1 MDERLILTPDQR
13 VKVFI
18 SSTLKELETERQ
30 VVRKS
35 IKDDLRLSPIM
46 FEAGASPH
54 PPRQRYRAFI
64 EQSQIYVGIFWES
77 YGWIAPDMDISGIE
91 DEYNIAKQRN
101 LLRLVYRKRTIKDRD
116 ERLTRLL
123 KKIEDEGE
131 ISFKDFDTPAELANL
146 IKDDIALILS
156 ERFGIA
162 ETLLEPQ
169 KRINYLDSLT
179 EKIGKQGFI
188 GRTNTLSEI
197 ENALVMNKKLL
208 LYGEPGCGKTF
219 LLGKIGK
226 KLNGIYVSIYEKTPL
241 EVYAYLTNSLR
252 TQNGQ
257 IPKKFTTSEE
267 AKCDL
272 ENILQ
277 TSQAVLLVDDMERN
291 IELSGTLLGL
301 DYYQTNVL
309 FASRS
314 QMVLGTHAINGIE
327 VIPFSRREIEDYLSE
342 KEISLAPSKLLE
354 LERACHGNPLY
365 LFFFANYQIE
375 PLPDGLKAYQ
385 DSLWRQL
392 NADQQELLGLMA
404 LSIAPLRTR
413 VLCAAYNGLPSTNM
427 TLMEVASALTG
438 LSTIVTIQNGLNDI
452 FHPYFKESIENQ
464 ITNLGLSEDYHRV
477 LGEANFQHKDIVAA
491 TFHFLRA
498 ADDRAND
505 YLFEASHGALLGG
518 MWKIAEEFLKRAIE
532 ISKGKKDLWSEG
544 YAHYQLSFLLHDKGL
559 RDKSRQHIEK
569 AIALFEEDGDQN
581 WIRFAQIQQYLNWIS
596 EGNSAPA
603 IDALKELLTVY
614 EGVDP
619 NREASVLVNLSFA
632 YIQTSHFEQGAET
645 AKKAYDIFVKE
656 GDFNGITTSLL
667 NLIAC
672 LSKLTVYDLARRYI
686 KELMSVA
693 EELNLPRLKAGV
705 LNHLAIIL
713 RKSDDPQGARSASEE
728 AIEICQR
735 LGLISGEIINIL
747 NMGNIYKDENNFDD
761 AIKCYQEGLTKAKLY
776 GIAREEG
783 RALELI
789 AVIEGLRANH
799 LSAIEYASAA
809 IEIQKKT
816 GDSLRIAESLTERAK
831 SFKALEKVTEAAQS
845 YQEAGDNYIKANHVE
860 DAITSYE
867 RASSLWVSIGEN
879 DAALREL
886 EKTTDFSFRSDK
898 IELASSAIREL
909 QESKSIKGL
918 SAFYLKLINKYVES
932 PSTAN
937 LALSLYSFASY
948 CKLSEDREIRSS
960 YFKGLQILAENTS
973 KHRNIC
979 SALMAGIEQADNRLL
994 TDEEFENLTNSLF
1007 TIRDDCHYRKMPD
1020 GMTIWTAFWKDEGQ
1034 LRIIQIQCLSER
1046 LIEKRICMVL
1056 ILSVLAYK
1064 DSFYSDINELSGF
1077 KESSMTFMILGQE
1090 EFEKKI
1096 QSLPTTL
1103 LTDQC
1108 PAVIMQSGVPYG
1120 EEQPPM
1126 PIVIHKSYDTIADW
1140 SVHPQ
1145 NKAAIWLL
1153 MIFFSSLVEHF
1164 AHRDRDSLA
1173 RRAREF
1179 CEKVFGYRAVQ
1190 ESNETQPHAQ
1200 WRVEDIE
1207 IVMEKIKK
1215 MRRGDRLDLERP

>member
-18 SSTLKELETERQ
+18 SSTLKELEPERQ
-30 VVRKS
+30 VVRRS

-91 DEYNIAKQRN
+91 DEYHIAKQRN
-101 LLRLVYRKRTIKDRD
+101 LPRLVYRKKTIKDRD
-116 ERLTRLL
+116 KRLTRLL
-123 KKIEDEGE
+123 KKIEEEGE

-197 ENALVMNKKLL
+197 ENALVMNKRLL

-219 LLGKIGK
+219 LIGKIGK

-252 TQNGQ
+252 TQSGQ
-257 IPKKFTTSEE
+257 IPKRFTTSEE

-272 ENILQ
+272 ENTLQ
-277 TSQAVLLVDDMERN
+277 TSQTVLLIDDMEQN
-291 IELSGTLLGL
+291 IELSGTLFGL

-309 FASRS
+309 FASRN
-314 QMVLGTHAINGIE
+314 QMVLGTHAIKGIE

-342 KEISLAPSKLLE
+342 KEINLAPSKLLE

-413 VLCAAYNGLPSTNM
+413 VLCDAYNGLPSTNM
-427 TLMEVASALTG
+427 TLMEVASVLTG
-438 LSTIVTIQNGLNDI
+438 LSTIVTVQNGLNDI
-452 FHPYFKESIENQ
+452 FHPYFKESIEKQ
-464 ITNLGLSEDYHRV
+464 ITNFGLSEDYHRV
-477 LGEANFQHKDIVAA
+477 LGEANLLHKDIVAA

-498 ADDRAND
+498 SDDRAND
-505 YLFEASHGALLGG
+505 YLFEASHGAFFGG
-518 MWKIAEEFLKRAIE
+518 MWKIAEELLERAIE
-532 ISKGKKDLWSEG
+532 ISQVKKDLWSEG
-544 YAHYQLSFLLHDKGL
+544 YAHYHLSFLL
-559 RDKSRQHIEK
+559 RDVGMRNRAQQHIEK
-569 AIALFEEDGDQN
+569 AIGLFEECEDQN
-581 WIRFAQIQQYLNWIS
+581 WVRFAKVQQYLNWIS
-596 EGNSAPA
+596 EGNSTFA
-603 IDALKELLTVY
+603 IDALIELLTVY
-614 EGVDP
+614 AGVDP
-619 NREASVLVNLSFA
+619 ASEAMVLVNLSFA
-632 YIQTSHFEQGAET
+632 YIQTSHYEQGAEA
-645 AKKAYDIFVKE
+645 AKKSYDIFAKE

-672 LSKLTVYDLARRYI
+672 LSNLEIYDLARKYI
-686 KELMSVA
+686 EELMSVA
-693 EELNLPRLKAGV
+693 EKLNLLRLKAGI
-705 LNHLAIIL
+705 LNHLAVIL
-713 RKSDDPQGARSASEE
+713 RKSHDSEGARKSLEE

-735 LGLISGEIINIL
+735 LGFVNGETINIL
-747 NMGNIYKDENNFDD
+747 NLGNTYKDEKRFDE
-761 AIKCYQEGLTKAKLY
+761 AIKCYKEGLSKAKLY
-776 GIAREEG
+776 GIEREEG

-789 AVIEGLRANH
+789 ATVERLQGNN
-799 LSAIEYASAA
+799 LSAAEYASAA
-809 IEIQKKT
+809 IEIQKTT

-831 SFKALEKVTEAAQS
+831 ALQALEKVREAAQD
-845 YQEAGDNYIKANHVE
+845 YQEAGDSYVKAMQIE
-860 DAITSYE
+860 DAVTSYE
-867 RASSLWVSIGEN
+867 RASNLWVSIGEN

-886 EKTTDFSFRSDK
+886 EKATDLSFRSDK

-948 CKLSEDREIRSS
+948 CKLSDDREIRSS
-960 YFKGLQILAENTS
+960 YFKGLQLLAENAS

-979 SALMAGIEQADNRLL
+979 SALMAGIEQADDRLV
-994 TDEEFENLTNSLF
+994 TSEEFENLTNSLF
-1007 TIRDDCHYRKMPD
+1007 TVDCHYRKMPD

-1034 LRIIQIQCLSER
+1034 LRIIQIQCLSDR

-1056 ILSVLAYK
+1056 LLAVSAYK
-1064 DSFYSDINELSGF
+1064 ELFYSDINELSGF
-1077 KESSMTFMILGQE
+1077 KESSMSFMILGQE

-1096 QSLPTTL
+1096 QRLPASL

-1145 NKAAIWLL
+1145 NKALIWLL

-1190 ESNETQPHAQ
+1190 ESNQTQPHAQ
-1200 WRVEDIE
+1200 WRVEGIE

-1215 MRRGDRLDLERP
+1215 MRRGDRPDLERH